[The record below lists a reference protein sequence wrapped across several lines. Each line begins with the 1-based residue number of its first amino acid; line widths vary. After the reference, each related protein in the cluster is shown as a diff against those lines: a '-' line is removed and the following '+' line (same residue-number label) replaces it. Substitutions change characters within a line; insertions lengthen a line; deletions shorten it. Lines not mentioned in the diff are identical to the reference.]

1 MMKKLTAILLLLI
14 LCLALMLPASAST
27 YAEDTL
33 LLDRIDL
40 FSEQEEADIVSRI
53 VHFIEKRNCHMMIL
67 TDTIVYNND
76 YMITDV
82 LDTLRSE
89 DLVILTISLSHGT
102 YYYNLFT
109 YGNAYQQLSDSDVDA
124 ILDADK
130 VYNNIKGG
138 NVYDGVLAFID
149 MTEARM
155 GAFSFKAEMLP
166 GTLILAL
173 IVALICCGTVVARYK
188 MKAKPTNYPLDRFT
202 RLELTEQN
210 DIFTGSFVTKRRISS
225 SSSSGGRSG
234 GGGGGRSGG
243 HRGGR

>member
-138 NVYDGVLAFID
+138 NVYDGHGCGFLFCLD
-149 MTEARM
+149 GMF
-155 GAFSFKAEMLP
+155 FSA
-166 GTLILAL
+166 
-173 IVALICCGTVVARYK
+173 VHNR
-188 MKAKPTNYPLDRFT
+188 
-202 RLELTEQN
+202 
-210 DIFTGSFVTKRRISS
+210 
-225 SSSSGGRSG
+225 
-234 GGGGGRSGG
+234 
-243 HRGGR
+243 